1 MQAAFLLSEPPGK
14 PKVGIASRLFFNV
27 LALASVLEVLCTQ
40 RKWLLS
46 SGMKTAI
53 SSGTLVRMHRTT
65 RGVIRGRSLSIS
77 QYSLML
83 SLNDT
88 GELAVLCLTVSKEDS
103 KVGRGIRHISGHF
116 NQ

>member
-1 MQAAFLLSEPPGK
+1 M
-14 PKVGIASRLFFNV
+14 GIASRLFFNV